1 MERSE
6 DLWRR
11 ARTQI
16 EGWLRRYGDSWTRD
30 HCDDL
35 VQETTIAAWR
45 WSQRPHDPTRF
56 WAGVQTITRR
66 LRSRTRRLAHRGL
79 SVTDPCPEPYWAAD
93 TEERH
98 FRIAGRRVPAHR
110 ALPLLRL
117 VMARLKPIDRQLLR
131 GVGEGFCCAELAARL
146 GRSEQ
151 CIKTRLSRARRRVQR
166 DIEAIVR
173 AAGSFGS

>member
-11 ARTQI
+11 ARLQI
-16 EGWLRRYGDSWTRD
+16 EGWLRRYGDPWTRD

-45 WSQRPHDPTRF
+45 WAQQPHDPTRF
-56 WAGVQTITRR
+56 WGAVQTITRR
-66 LRSRTRRLAHRGL
+66 LRSRTRHLAHRGL
-79 SVTDPCPEPYWAAD
+79 PAPEPVPEPYSAPD
-93 TEERH
+93 EERH
-98 FRIAGRRVPAHR
+98 FRIAGRRIPAHR
-110 ALPLLRL
+110 ALPLLREA
-117 VMARLKPIDRQLLR
+117 MARLKPIDRQLLR
-131 GVGEGFCCAELAARL
+131 GSGEGFCCAELAARL

-151 CIKTRLSRARRRVQR
+151 CVKTRLSRARRRVQR

-173 AAGSFGS
+173 AAGSFGW